1 MIVVEFS
8 NTYHAAPESEN
19 WLHTAI
25 LSCMQQRSL
34 KQKLSHIQ
42 SKVRHRS
49 AVVLAYIVFE
59 LQWTA
64 LEFMLERI
72 GFDSYA
78 VRSGVKSVAPFWPTV
93 FSMAHELLLFYVQI
107 LFSSAASI
115 SAAAAALVPI
125 VARQP
130 LKH

>member
-1 MIVVEFS
+1 
-8 NTYHAAPESEN
+8 
-19 WLHTAI
+19 
-25 LSCMQQRSL
+25 
-34 KQKLSHIQ
+34 
-42 SKVRHRS
+42 
-49 AVVLAYIVFE
+49 
-59 LQWTA
+59 
-64 LEFMLERI
+64 MLERI